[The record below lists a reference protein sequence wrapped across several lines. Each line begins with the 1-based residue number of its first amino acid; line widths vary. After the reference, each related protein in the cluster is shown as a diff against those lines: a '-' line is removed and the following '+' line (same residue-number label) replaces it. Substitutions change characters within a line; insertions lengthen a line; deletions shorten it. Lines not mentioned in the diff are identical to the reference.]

1 MDLTFRTDLGRFNI
15 RVCAVMIHQE
25 ALLIMR
31 DEAMPYAYL
40 PGGRIQFQET
50 AEAALKRELK
60 EELKIEAEIL
70 RPLWLCQSFFLE
82 SASQEKFHE
91 LCLYFLVNP
100 NNSERLIQDQ
110 TFSVEEG
117 KRTHTFEWIP
127 FSQIQEINLFPRFI
141 QKALPDLP
149 SQLTL
154 ITENELTPGG
164 FQDRIE

>member
-1 MDLTFRTDLGRFNI
+1 MKRRFNI

-50 AEAALKRELK
+50 AEAALQRELK

-70 RPLWLCQSFFLE
+70 RPLWLCQSFFME
-82 SASQEKFHE
+82 SSSQEKFHE

-110 TFSVEEG
+110 TISVFERKVKYLTQRLILYLQIDFMFYG
-117 KRTHTFEWIP
+117 NFLTVDKRI
-127 FSQIQEINLFPRFI
+127 S
-141 QKALPDLP
+141 
-149 SQLTL
+149 
-154 ITENELTPGG
+154 G
-164 FQDRIE
+164 

>member
-31 DEAMPYAYL
+31 DEAMPHAYL

-50 AEAALKRELK
+50 AEAALQRELK

-82 SASQEKFHE
+82 SSSQEKFKS
-91 LCLYFLVNP
+91 P
-100 NNSERLIQDQ
+100 SLICKN
-110 TFSVEEG
+110 
-117 KRTHTFEWIP
+117 KRNTPVVTSSLKVIASTSHPRQPP
-127 FSQIQEINLFPRFI
+127 FFF
-141 QKALPDLP
+141 
-149 SQLTL
+149 
-154 ITENELTPGG
+154 
-164 FQDRIE
+164 